1 MARLTSDLGSC
12 TASPAATLL
21 RRKRRKR
28 WPGTPREED
37 REGTDERNT
46 CSLGNLQGETR
57 ERITRSQRL
66 RRREEVAEGEE
77 PVKMQTSE
85 SDPSTSAPST
95 ARSESSETSL
105 NFPCETIN
113 KRGKG
118 QDNPVRNT
126 IPSLDP
132 LSVME
137 VLGDIIDVDGNSHVG
152 FWDTSDEDAFL
163 DNKDKLMQKVRKVT
177 VVHASHFV
185 TGPGSEK
192 EDEEVRRKRS
202 EEQYSTDS
210 LEAGERC
217 KGRLYRGK
225 DGRKVLEDTS
235 LQGVNSSLEGKHR
248 SLELGEGCDRRTY
261 WGEDSKKVWKDN
273 CLEEEDSSLEGDDS
287 SLQGEDSCL
296 EGGHSS
302 WSISSSGDTDKVRF
316 SFQHQK

>member
-1 MARLTSDLGSC
+1 
-12 TASPAATLL
+12 
-21 RRKRRKR
+21 
-28 WPGTPREED
+28 
-37 REGTDERNT
+37 
-46 CSLGNLQGETR
+46 
-57 ERITRSQRL
+57 
-66 RRREEVAEGEE
+66 
-77 PVKMQTSE
+77 MQTSE

-113 KRGKG
+113 KMGKG
-118 QDNPVRNT
+118 QDHPVRNT

-137 VLGDIIDVDGNSHVG
+137 VLGDIIDVEGNSHDG

-163 DNKDKLMQKVRKVT
+163 DNNDKLMQKVRKVT

-185 TGPGSEK
+185 TGPGREK

-217 KGRLYRGK
+217 KGRLYRVN
-225 DGRKVLEDTS
+225 DVRKMLEDTS
-235 LQGVNSSLEGKHR
+235 RQGVIRSLEGEHM
-248 SLELGEGCDRRTY
+248 SLHLGEGCESRTY
-261 WGEDSKKVWKDN
+261 WSEDSKVWKDT
-273 CLEEEDSSLEGDDS
+273 CVDEEDSSLEGEDS
-287 SLQGEDSCL
+287 SLEGDDSCL

-302 WSISSSGDTDKVRF
+302 WSISSSGDADKVRF
-316 SFQHQK
+316 SFQFEKNPFYLKISRP